1 MSFDLSWIIHWGLL
15 TVVGLYGIGI
25 FLPLAFYRNA
35 HVQNLVAHGA
45 AMVASVAGIALG
57 IAGLLAPTAATFS
70 VSSNLPLL
78 TFQIRVDP
86 LSSFFVLIISL
97 SGLAV
102 SQFAVGYVRAFETR
116 YSIGALGG
124 LYNAFLLSMILVVLA
139 DNGFFFLI
147 VWEIMSLVSYF
158 LVVTEHEKAETRYA
172 GFFYLIMTHVGT
184 AFIIVAWLVF
194 YQQAGSFSFE
204 TFRHPPAPIPEG
216 FRTLIFATAL
226 IGFGTKAGIIPLHVW
241 LPYAHPAA
249 PSHVSALMS
258 GVMIKTA
265 IYGLVRA
272 YFDFLG
278 GTFPWWWGF
287 VILTIGAVSAL
298 LGVMYA
304 LMEHD
309 LKSLLAYHSVENIG
323 IILMGI
329 GSGMIFQ
336 SYGLT
341 HLAALGLLAGL
352 YHTINH
358 AMFKGLLFMG
368 AGSLLH
374 ATHTRNMEEYGG
386 LIRKMPWTAVFF
398 LIGAV
403 SISALPPSNGF
414 VSEWLTFQSLFL
426 SFQIPDL
433 LLKIILPIG
442 AAMLALTGV
451 LAMACFAKAFGISFL
466 AMPRSAHAR
475 EAKEVPW
482 TMRIGMGAMALFCI
496 VLGLAPMGVVP
507 VIDRVTAPLT
517 GISIAEKLVSEGG
530 FALAP
535 APDKG
540 FASISTPAL
549 GLLLILL
556 VPTALLMAAVIGGRL
571 RKRFYKTWGCGINLK
586 PRMEYT
592 ATGFTQPIKQVFDM
606 IYRPTVKLETEM
618 LEESRYFAK
627 RMRFETHISPV
638 FQRYLYDPIV
648 RVLQGLADRVRVIQS
663 GSLHVYLAYIFVTLL
678 VLLLWVR

>member
-1 MSFDLSWIIHWGLL
+1 
-15 TVVGLYGIGI
+15 GI
-25 FLPLAFYRNA
+25 FLPSVFYRNA
-35 HVQNLVAHGA
+35 HVQNLIAHGA
-45 AMVASVAGIALG
+45 AMAASVAGIALG
-57 IAGLLAPTAATFS
+57 LAGLLAPTAATFS
-70 VSSNLPLL
+70 ISSNLPLL
-78 TFQIRVDP
+78 AFQIRVDP

-102 SQFAVGYVRAFETR
+102 SQFAVGYVREFENR

-204 TFRHPPAPIPEG
+204 IFRHPPAPLPEG

-265 IYGLVRA
+265 IYGLVRV

-278 GTFPWWWGF
+278 GTFPWGWGF
-287 VILTIGAVSAL
+287 IILSFGAVSAL

-329 GSGMIFQ
+329 GAGMIFQ
-336 SYGLT
+336 SYGLP

-358 AMFKGLLFMG
+358 AMFKGLLFLG
-368 AGSLLH
+368 AGSLLS

-386 LIRKMPWTAVFF
+386 LIRKMPWTAAFF

-426 SFQIPDL
+426 SFQIPDV
-433 LLKIILPIG
+433 LLKIMLPIG
-442 AAMLALTGV
+442 AAMLALIGV

-475 EAKEVPW
+475 EAEEVPW
-482 TMRIGMGAMALFCI
+482 TMRIGMGAMALFCV
-496 VLGLAPMGVVP
+496 VLGLAPMVVVP
-507 VIDRVTAPLT
+507 LLDRVTAGFT
-517 GISIAEKLVSEGG
+517 GTTVAGKIVTGEG

-535 APDKG
+535 GLGIG

-549 GLLLILL
+549 AMLLAVLI
-556 VPTALLMAAVIGGRL
+556 PAALLTAAVIGGRL

-592 ATGFTQPIKQVFDM
+592 ATGFSQPIKQVFDM

-618 LEESRYFAK
+618 LEESRYFAR
-627 RMRFETHISPV
+627 RMRFETHIEPV
-638 FQRYLYDPIV
+638 FQKYLYDPV
-648 RVLQGLADRVRVIQS
+648 VQVLQKLADRVRVIQS

>member
-1 MSFDLSWIIHWGLL
+1 MFSDLSWIIHGGLL
-15 TVVGLYGIGI
+15 TVIGLFGIGI
-25 FLPLAFYRNA
+25 FLPSVFYRNA
-35 HVQNLVAHGA
+35 HLQNLVAHGA
-45 AMVASVAGIALG
+45 AMAASVAGIALG

-102 SQFAVGYVRAFETR
+102 SQFAIGYVRAFEGR
-116 YSIGALGG
+116 CSIGALGG
-124 LYNAFLLSMILVVLA
+124 LYNAFLLSMVLVVLA
-139 DNGFFFLI
+139 DNAFFFLI
-147 VWEIMSLVSYF
+147 IWEIMSLVSYF

-204 TFRHPPAPIPEG
+204 TFRHPPGPIPEG
-216 FRTLIFATAL
+216 FRTLIFAAAL

-265 IYGLVRA
+265 IYALVRV

-287 VILTIGAVSAL
+287 LILTIGAVSAL

-329 GSGMIFQ
+329 GAGMIFQ
-336 SYGLT
+336 SYGLPQ
-341 HLAALGLLAGL
+341 LAALGLLAGL

-368 AGSLLH
+368 AGALHH
-374 ATHTRNMEEYGG
+374 ATHTRDMEEYGG

-426 SFQIPDL
+426 SFQLPNL

-475 EAKEVPW
+475 EAEEVCW
-482 TMRIGMGAMALFCI
+482 TMRIGMGMMALFCI

-507 VIDRVTAPLT
+507 VIDRVTAGFT
-517 GISIAEKLVSEGG
+517 GTTVAEKIVTGGG

-535 APDKG
+535 GLGIG
-540 FASISTPAL
+540 FASISTPVLAVLL
-549 GLLLILL
+549 GILI
-556 VPTALLMAAVIGGRL
+556 PAALLASAAIGGRL
-571 RKRFYKTWGCGINLK
+571 RKRYYKTWGCGINLK

-627 RMRFETHISPV
+627 RMRFETHIEPV
-638 FQRYLYDPIV
+638 FQEYLYDPV
-648 RVLQGLADRVRVIQS
+648 VKVLQKLADRVRVIQS

>member
-1 MSFDLSWIIHWGLL
+1 MPKLSWIIPWSLAGLIA
-15 TVVGLYGIGI
+15 LYGAGI
-25 FLPLAFYRNA
+25 VLPLIGRGSARL
-35 HVQNLVAHGA
+35 QNLFAHGA
-45 AMVASVAGIALG
+45 ATAASAAGVVLG
-57 IAGLLAPTAATFS
+57 LAGLLAPAASTFS
-70 VSSNLPLL
+70 IPSNLPLL
-78 TFQIRVDP
+78 SFQVRVDP
-86 LSSFFVLIISL
+86 LASFFVLIISL
-97 SGLAV
+97 SGFAV
-102 SQFAVGYVRAFETR
+102 SQFATGYVREFEGR
-116 YSIGALGG
+116 RSIAALGG
-124 LYNAFLLSMILVVLA
+124 LYNAFLLSMTLVVLA
-139 DNGFFFLI
+139 DDGFFFLI

-158 LVVTEHEKAETRYA
+158 LVVTEHEKPETRYA

-184 AFIIVAWLVF
+184 AFILVTYLVF

-204 TFRHPPAPIPEG
+204 AFRHPAAPLPEG
-216 FRTLIFATAL
+216 FRTLAFAAAL
-226 IGFGTKAGIIPLHVW
+226 IGFGTKAGIVPLHVW

-265 IYGLVRA
+265 IYGLVRV

-278 GTFPWWWGF
+278 GIFPWQWGF
-287 VILTIGAVSAL
+287 VVLTIGAVSAL

-329 GSGMIFQ
+329 GAAMIFQ
-336 SYGLT
+336 SYGLS

-358 AMFKGLLFMG
+358 AMFKGLLFLG
-368 AGSLLH
+368 AGSTLQ

-386 LIRKMPWTAVFF
+386 LIRQMPWTAAFF

-426 SFQIPDL
+426 SYQIPDVL
-433 LLKIILPIG
+433 MKIILPIG

-451 LAMACFAKAFGISFL
+451 LAMACFAKAFGITFL

-475 EAKEVPW
+475 EAREVPW
-482 TMRIGMGAMALFCI
+482 AMRIGMGEMALFCI
-496 VLGLAPMGVVP
+496 VLGIAPMLVIPLIDRITGPYTGASISGRVISETGLSVTPMGV
-507 VIDRVTAPLT
+507 
-517 GISIAEKLVSEGG
+517 G
-530 FALAP
+530 FA
-535 APDKG
+535 G
-540 FASISTPAL
+540 ISTPVLAI
-549 GLLLILL
+549 GLAVLI
-556 VPTALLMAAVIGGRL
+556 PAALLGAAAVGGRL
-571 RKRFYKTWGCGINLK
+571 RKRYYETWGCGIHLK

-592 ATGFTQPIKQVFDM
+592 ATGFTQPIKQVFSM

-618 LEESRYFAK
+618 LEESSYFAK
-627 RMRFETHISPV
+627 RMRFETHIEPV
-638 FQRYLYDPIV
+638 FQNYLYDPVV
-648 RVLQGLADRVRVIQS
+648 RILQGLAARLRVIQS
-663 GSLHVYLAYIFVTLL
+663 GSLHVYLLYIFLTLL

>member
-1 MSFDLSWIIHWGLL
+1 MFSDLSWIIHWGFLS
-15 TVVGLYGIGI
+15 VVVLYGIGI
-25 FLPLAFYRNA
+25 FLPLAFYRNV
-35 HVQNLVAHGA
+35 HFQNLVAHGA
-45 AMVASVAGIALG
+45 AMAASAAGIVLG
-57 IAGLLAPTAATFS
+57 LAGLLAPTAATFS
-70 VSSNLPLL
+70 IPSNLPLL
-78 TFQIRVDP
+78 TFQLRIDP

-97 SGLAV
+97 AGVAV
-102 SQFAVGYVRAFETR
+102 SLYAMGYVREFENH
-116 YSIGALGG
+116 YSMTALGG
-124 LYNAFLLSMILVVLA
+124 LYNVFLLSMILVVLA
-139 DNGFFFLI
+139 DDGFFFLI
-147 VWEIMSLVSYF
+147 VWEIMSLASYF

-184 AFIIVAWLVF
+184 AFIIVAYLVF
-194 YQQAGSFSFE
+194 YQQAGNFSFE
-204 TFRHPPAPIPEG
+204 AFRHPSAPLPGG
-216 FRTLIFATAL
+216 FRTLVFVAAL
-226 IGFGTKAGIIPLHVW
+226 IGFGTKAGIVPLHVW

-265 IYGLVRA
+265 IYGLVRV

-278 GTFPWWWGF
+278 GAFPWWWGF
-287 VILTIGAVSAL
+287 SILTIGAVSAL

-329 GSGMIFQ
+329 GAGMIFQ
-336 SYGLT
+336 SYGLS

-358 AMFKGLLFMG
+358 AMFKGLLFLG

-426 SFQIPDL
+426 SFQIPDVL
-433 LLKIILPIG
+433 TKIMLPIG

-451 LAMACFAKAFGISFL
+451 LALACFAKAFGISFL
-466 AMPRSAHAR
+466 AMARSAHAR
-475 EAKEVPW
+475 EAAEVPW
-482 TMRIGMGAMALFCI
+482 AMRIGMAEMALFCV
-496 VLGLAPMGVVP
+496 VLGLVPMWVAPM
-507 VIDRVTAPLT
+507 IDRVTAPLT
-517 GISIAEKLVSEGG
+517 GITIAEKIVNEGG
-530 FALAP
+530 FALVP

-540 FASISTPAL
+540 FASISTPVL
-549 GLLLILL
+549 GMLLIVL
-556 VPTALLMAAVIGGRL
+556 VPAALLIAAVIGGRL

-606 IYRPTVKLETEM
+606 IYRPTVKLESEM

-627 RMRFETHISPV
+627 RMRFETHIEPV
-638 FQRYLYDPIV
+638 FQKYLYDPVV
-648 RVLQGLADRVRVIQS
+648 RMLNNFADRLRIVQAGR
-663 GSLHVYLAYIFVTLL
+663 LHLYLTYIFLTLL
-678 VLLLWVR
+678 ILLLWVR

>member
-1 MSFDLSWIIHWGLL
+1 LFVDLSVLVWWSLL
-15 TVVGLYGIGI
+15 SVIALYGAGTV
-25 FLPLAFYRNA
+25 LPSIFYRNP
-35 HVQNLVAHGA
+35 HVQNLLAHGA
-45 AMVASVAGIALG
+45 ATAASVAGVVLG
-57 IAGLLAPTAATFS
+57 LAGMLAPSTSTFS
-70 VSSNLPLL
+70 LPSNLPLL
-78 TFQIRVDP
+78 TFQVRIDA
-86 LSSFFVLIISL
+86 LSSFFVLIVSL
-97 SGLAV
+97 SGVAV
-102 SQFAVGYVRAFETR
+102 SLYAVGYVREFER
-116 YSIGALGG
+116 IRSIGALGG

-139 DNGFFFLI
+139 DDAFFFLI
-147 VWEIMSLVSYF
+147 VWEIMSLVSYL

-172 GFFYLIMTHVGT
+172 GLFYLIMTHVGT
-184 AFIIVAWLVF
+184 AFIIVTYLVF

-204 TFRHPPAPIPEG
+204 LFRHPAAPLSEG
-216 FRTLIFATAL
+216 FRTLAFAAAL
-226 IGFGTKAGIIPLHVW
+226 IGFGTKAGIVPLHVW

-265 IYGLVRA
+265 IYGLVRV

-278 GTFPWWWGF
+278 GTFPWEWGSI
-287 VILTIGAVSAL
+287 VLAIGAVSAL

-329 GSGMIFQ
+329 GAGMIFQ
-336 SYGLT
+336 SYGLS
-341 HLAALGLLAGL
+341 HLAALGVLAGL

-358 AMFKGLLFMG
+358 AMFKGLLFLG
-368 AGSLLH
+368 AGSMLS

-386 LIRKMPWTAVFF
+386 LIRKMPWTAFFF
-398 LIGAV
+398 LAGAI

-426 SFQIPDL
+426 SFQIPDVL
-433 LLKIILPIG
+433 MKIMLPIG

-466 AMPRSAHAR
+466 AMPRSRHAEEAR
-475 EAKEVPW
+475 EVSR
-482 TMRIGMGAMALFCI
+482 TMRIGMGILAGLCLG
-496 VLGLAPMGVVP
+496 LGLAPMVVVP
-507 VIDRVTAPLT
+507 LLDRVTAGFT
-517 GISIAEKLVSEGG
+517 GTTIAEKIVTGEG

-535 APDKG
+535 GLGIG
-540 FASISTPAL
+540 FSSISTPVLAVL
-549 GLLLILL
+549 LAVLIPAGLLIS
-556 VPTALLMAAVIGGRL
+556 TGMGGRL
-571 RKRFYKTWGCGINLK
+571 RKRFYDTWGCGIRLN

-592 ATGFTQPIKQVFDM
+592 ATGFSQPIKQVFSM

-618 LEESRYFAK
+618 QEESNYFAK
-627 RMRFETHISPV
+627 RMRFESHIEPV
-638 FQRYLYDPIV
+638 FQNYLYDPVVRIV
-648 RVLQGLADRVRVIQS
+648 QGLAGRLRVIQS
-663 GSLHVYLAYIFVTLL
+663 GSLHVYLLYIFLTLL